1 MQCFNLGKNDF
12 SLATFEV
19 SSFLKI
25 SLVTLLPIQNKLLL
39 RSLEVFT
46 IATYLLIIFPVIAGD
61 QRDSEAP
68 GMRWEKEQSRA
79 SLGKT
84 YDLAARSVQLFTHPV
99 SFVRFFH
106 SLSIISLPVK
116 WG

>member
-1 MQCFNLGKNDF
+1 MGKSDF

-19 SSFLKI
+19 LPFLKI
-25 SLVTLLPIQNKLLL
+25 SLVTLLPIQNKLVL
-39 RSLEVFT
+39 RSLEVFS

-61 QRDSEAP
+61 QGDSEAP
-68 GMRWEKEQSRA
+68 GMMWEKEQSRA

-84 YDLAARSVQLFTHPV
+84 YDLAARSVQLLTHPV
-99 SFVRFFH
+99 SFGRLFY
-106 SLSIISLPVK
+106 SLSLISLPVK